1 MKRRGFFSLIGKVTA
16 ALAPLPLVARD
27 MADFD
32 FLDSPGFPP
41 PPPVP
46 KEVVQKIPYVQ
57 EPPISYEG
65 HFRYNTTVKELEL
78 YDGKGW
84 VTIMYRG
91 KPNGTGGEAV
101 YDVDHDRTVHTF
113 KQSGTFKL

>member
-1 MKRRGFFSLIGKVTA
+1 MKRRGFFALIGRVTA

-41 PPPVP
+41 PPP

-65 HFRYNTTVKELEL
+65 DLRYNTAEKELEL
-78 YDGKGW
+78 YDGKDW
-84 VTIMYRG
+84 VTIMYPG

-101 YDVDHDRTVHTF
+101 YDAVHDRTVHTF